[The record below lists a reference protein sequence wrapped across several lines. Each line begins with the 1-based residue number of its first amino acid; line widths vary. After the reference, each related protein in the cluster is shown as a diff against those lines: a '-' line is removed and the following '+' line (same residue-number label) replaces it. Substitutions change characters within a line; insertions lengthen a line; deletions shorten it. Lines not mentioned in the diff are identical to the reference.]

1 MRDNSKKFSIERI
14 DSNSWNWKEVYSKI
28 FNHTKKVKQPGEP
41 VESEFSFENL
51 AKEQILNFVL
61 SPKNATSLMC
71 IWNLTIIRKLNF
83 Q

>member
-51 AKEQILNFVL
+51 AKE
-61 SPKNATSLMC
+61 
-71 IWNLTIIRKLNF
+71 
-83 Q
+83 